1 MEKDKDPRIKTTEL
15 TVDEQNSLFNAVQ
28 CLQDE
33 YTLGGDTN
41 DELFAG
47 IGAETIYNALK
58 QVLLDHKANK

>member
-1 MEKDKDPRIKTTEL
+1 MSTVITKTKEL
-15 TVDEQNSLFNAVQ
+15 TADEQNSLFNAVE

-33 YTLGGDTN
+33 YTVDDN
-41 DELFAG
+41 DELFEG